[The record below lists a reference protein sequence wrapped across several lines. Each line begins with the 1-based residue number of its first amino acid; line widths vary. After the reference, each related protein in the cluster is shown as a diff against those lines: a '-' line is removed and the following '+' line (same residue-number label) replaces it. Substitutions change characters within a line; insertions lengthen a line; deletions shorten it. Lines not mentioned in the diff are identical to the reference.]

1 MNLGDHQNIALFGGT
16 FDPVHNGHVAV
27 ARYVL
32 DQCKIPS
39 ILFIPAPSPP
49 HKPPPKASFHHR
61 VAMLEHA
68 LTNEPGMHVSLI
80 ESEYAGPSYTITTIK
95 MLQEKY
101 GQARLYLIIGADSL
115 VDLPIWYHSEELLKA
130 ANFIAVGRENADN
143 EKIARAIDS
152 FAVQFTYDADKKNYS
167 SAYGTS
173 ITYLDKF
180 KWTASSSAV
189 RKQLLL
195 GQKPTVLTRSVYDY
209 IVQNNLY
216 SPGKQS

>member
-16 FDPVHNGHVAV
+16 FDPVHNGHLAV

-32 DQCKIPS
+32 DQCKIAS
-39 ILFIPAPSPP
+39 ILFIPAPNPP
-49 HKPPPKASFHHR
+49 HKPPPKASFQHR
-61 VAMLEHA
+61 VSMLEHA
-68 LTNEPGMHVSLI
+68 LANEPCMHVSLI
-80 ESEYAGPSYTITTIK
+80 ESEYAGPSYTITTVK

-115 VDLPIWYHSEELLKA
+115 IDLPFWYHSEELLKA
-130 ANFIAVGRENADN
+130 VHFIAVGRDNANN

-152 FAVQFTYDADKKNYS
+152 FTVKFTSALDKKNYS
-167 SAYGTS
+167 SGYGTT

-195 GQKPTVLTRSVYDY
+195 GQKPTVLAGSVYDY

-216 SPGKQS
+216 STGKQS